1 MTRNGT
7 AVTFLESTCS
17 LKGCN
22 AADEG
27 YHSPSAYCKD
37 MPGGSRYQLL

>member
-7 AVTFLESTCS
+7 AAAFLESTCS

-22 AADEG
+22 ATGAS

-37 MPGGSRYQLL
+37 MPGGFR